1 MRPDSVTEKPKIV
14 VLCGST
20 RFSEAFHEAN
30 LRETLAG
37 NIVLSIGCDMR
48 SDADL
53 FAHMTDDERADVKA
67 KLDELHLRK
76 IDLASEVL
84 VLNVGGYVGESTRRE
99 IAYALE
105 HGKNLRWLEDTGM
118 IPVAKFERIG
128 SDFGHVIVKTVEQ
141 ATRLIEDEFD
151 PDLPIDEWW
160 PLRCEIIMM
169 QEAEVDALPE
179 GDWW

>member
-1 MRPDSVTEKPKIV
+1 MTEKPKIV

-20 RFSEAFHEAN
+20 RYSTAFRKAN
-30 LRETLAG
+30 LDETLAG
-37 NIVLSIGCDMR
+37 NIVLSIGVDMR
-48 SDADL
+48 GDGDILGAKSQVER
-53 FAHMTDDERADVKA
+53 DEIKA
-67 KLDELHLRK
+67 RLDELHLRK
-76 IDLASEVL
+76 IDLADEVL
-84 VLNVGGYVGESTRRE
+84 ILNVNGYVGESTRRE

-105 HGKNLRWLEDTGM
+105 KGKPLRWLEDTGL

-128 SDFGHVIVKTVEQ
+128 SDFGYVVVKTVEQ

-151 PDLPIDEWW
+151 PDLSIEEWW

-169 QEAEVDALPE
+169 QEVEVDAMPE

>member
-1 MRPDSVTEKPKIV
+1 MTENKPKIV

-20 RFSEAFHEAN
+20 RFVEAYRHAN
-30 LRETLAG
+30 AIETMNG
-37 NIVLSIGCDMR
+37 NIVLSIGLDMH
-48 SDADL
+48 SDPAFLASLLSGKDP
-53 FAHMTDDERADVKA
+53 AAVKA
-67 KLDELHLRK
+67 QLDELHLRK
-76 IDLASEVL
+76 IDLSDEVF

-105 HGKNLRWLEDTGM
+105 KGKTLRWLEDTGM

-128 SDFGHVIVKTVEQ
+128 SDFGYVIVKTVEE

-151 PDLPIDEWW
+151 PSLTIEEWW

-169 QEAEVDALPE
+169 HRAEVESLPE